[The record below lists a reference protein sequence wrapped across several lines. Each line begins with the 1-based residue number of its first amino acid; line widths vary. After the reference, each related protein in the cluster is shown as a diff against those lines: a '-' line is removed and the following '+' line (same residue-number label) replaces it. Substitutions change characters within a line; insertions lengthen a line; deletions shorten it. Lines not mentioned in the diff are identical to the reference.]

1 MYNIFIFIFYTL
13 IIFKTPINQF
23 ALLTLCLASLSSEAF
38 TDTIYKETFKE
49 KDLKPLSYV
58 QAKYPSAAQRKGT
71 EGYTIISF
79 TVTKKGTTE
88 NAIVVEAKCGDINS
102 RTAIMRDCLTFNASS
117 LNAAK
122 KLRYRPTEVN
132 GIAVEVDNVL
142 YRFRYEMGGKRKTKP
157 ILNIPSRDLY
167 MIQSWISGKKLDKA
181 EKKSLELLSN
191 YEDVNFLLGKIYALK
206 KQDALAI
213 EHFNRFL
220 NIDYGDSSIKSLR
233 NTLEISAVAIIV
245 EKLFKVEDY
254 KGIIALAPK
263 INNSFVLLG
272 SRSDAQ
278 DKNANNLIDLSYFY
292 LGASYLMEGDIE
304 LGREALLFA
313 KKRTKDKK
321 FLKAINNY
329 LLQVE

>member
-1 MYNIFIFIFYTL
+1 
-13 IIFKTPINQF
+13 
-23 ALLTLCLASLSSEAF
+23 
-38 TDTIYKETFKE
+38 
-49 KDLKPLSYV
+49 
-58 QAKYPSAAQRKGT
+58 
-71 EGYTIISF
+71 
-79 TVTKKGTTE
+79 
-88 NAIVVEAKCGDINS
+88 
-102 RTAIMRDCLTFNASS
+102 
-117 LNAAK
+117 
-122 KLRYRPTEVN
+122 
-132 GIAVEVDNVL
+132 
-142 YRFRYEMGGKRKTKP
+142 MGGGKNQTKS

-167 MIQSWISGKKLDKA
+167 LIQSWISGKKLDKA
-181 EKKSLELLSN
+181 EKKSLELISS
-191 YEDVNFLLGKIYALK
+191 YEDVNFFLGKIYALK

-220 NIDYGDSSIKSLR
+220 NIDYGDSRIKSLR

-254 KGIIALAPK
+254 KGIIALAHK
-263 INNSFVLLG
+263 INNSVVLLG

-304 LGREALLFA
+304 RGREALLFA